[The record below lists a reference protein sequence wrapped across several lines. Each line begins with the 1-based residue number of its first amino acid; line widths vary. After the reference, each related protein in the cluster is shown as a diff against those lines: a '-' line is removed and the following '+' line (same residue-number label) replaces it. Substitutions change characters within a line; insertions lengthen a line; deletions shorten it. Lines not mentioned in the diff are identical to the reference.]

1 MTQPGFN
8 CVCCCL
14 GEAVAG
20 GMSLRIQQ
28 IDCRCETKTKDN
40 VFVDINITVQYQ
52 IERENLYD
60 AFYKLTDSR
69 WVVGLLLLRGWAR
82 LSCLSRLLALLTQFL
97 VVVVVVV
104 VVVVAVVC
112 RAQIMSVGIG
122 LADAV
127 VLAGRH
133 STDTRYPIP
142 ASLARARRHPV

>member
-1 MTQPGFN
+1 
-8 CVCCCL
+8 
-14 GEAVAG
+14 
-20 GMSLRIQQ
+20 MSLRIQQ

-97 VVVVVVV
+97 F
-104 VVVVAVVC
+104 VVVAVVC

>member
-1 MTQPGFN
+1 
-8 CVCCCL
+8 
-14 GEAVAG
+14 
-20 GMSLRIQQ
+20 MSLRIQQ

-69 WVVGLLLLRGWAR
+69 WVVVGLLLLREWAR

-97 VVVVVVV
+97 F
-104 VVVVAVVC
+104 VVVAVVC